1 MKTATL
7 GEICDRSEGCVQTGP
22 FGSQVHQSDY
32 KEEGVPVVM
41 PQDIVNDRI
50 STARIAYID
59 DALASKLGRHL
70 LAEGDIVFPRRGEI
84 SKRAIVEAS
93 QVGYFCGTGCLKI
106 SIPPVE
112 VLPRWLFYFLGQE
125 QVVRWIEGKAV
136 GTTMLNLN
144 TGILRALPVK
154 YPDIEVQT
162 RIVDYLSAYDDLI
175 ETNRRRIALLEES
188 ARLLYREWFV
198 KLRFPGHEESVR
210 TDGVP
215 NGWDFDRLDS
225 ALTLQRGFDLPNSAR
240 KPGEIP
246 IYASSG
252 INGFHDVAKVEG
264 PGVVTG
270 RSGTL
275 GLVHYVPGD
284 FWPLNTALWVKD
296 FLRVTPVFAYFMLA
310 EMNLAQYNSGASV
323 PTLDRKVVH
332 PVKVLIPPQDVMMQ
346 FGERID
352 PVFQQIECLQAA
364 NSRLASARDAL
375 LPKLMSGA
383 LQP

>member
-1 MKTATL
+1 MSWSVKPLSEVADFAL
-7 GEICDRSEGCVQTGP
+7 GKMLDQVRNKGELLPYLANVNVRWGEFDLDDLREMRFESHEIERYSLR
-22 FGSQVHQSDY
+22 
-32 KEEGVPVVM
+32 
-41 PQDIVNDRI
+41 N
-50 STARIAYID
+50 
-59 DALASKLGRHL
+59 
-70 LAEGDIVFPRRGEI
+70 GDIVMCEGGEPG
-84 SKRAIVEAS
+84 RCS
-93 QVGYFCGTGCLKI
+93 QWKGQSGTIMFQKALHRIRPHSCLDSRFLYYFFLQLGKTGGFSPHYTGSTIKH
-106 SIPPVE
+106 
-112 VLPRWLFYFLGQE
+112 LPREKLAKVEIRFPEIDAQQAIASVL
-125 QVVRWIEGKAV
+125 
-136 GTTMLNLN
+136 
-144 TGILRALPVK
+144 
-154 YPDIEVQT
+154 EV
-162 RIVDYLSAYDDLI
+162 YDDLI
-175 ETNRRRIALLEES
+175 ENNRRRIALLEES

-198 KLRFPGHEESVR
+198 KLRFPGHEESAR

-215 NGWDFDRLDS
+215 DGWDFDRLDS

-252 INGFHDVAKVEG
+252 VNGFHDVAKVEG

-332 PVKVLIPPQDVMMQ
+332 PVKVLIPPKELMTQ
-346 FGERID
+346 FGEHVD